1 LRLWR
6 ITTRNW
12 ALDTLCDG
20 ARLYGGRWN
29 PVGYPVMYAGATI
42 EICALEKFV
51 HLAGV
56 AHPPLVLVALDL
68 PDDEALYRRS
78 QIAGLPLDWAE
89 LPAPASA
96 QEYGRKWLAS
106 GSELAMFVPSAI
118 IPEVANAVINPRHP
132 AYRELKLA
140 IMRDFSFDARMFKA
154 R

>member
-1 LRLWR
+1 MRLWR

-29 PVGYPVMYAGATI
+29 PVGYPVMYAGGTI

-56 AHPPLVLVALDL
+56 THPPLVLVAIDL
-68 PDDEALYRRS
+68 PDDETLYKRPQLS
-78 QIAGLPLDWAE
+78 ELPRDWADR
-89 LPAPASA
+89 PAPASA

-106 GSELAMFVPSAI
+106 GSELAMFVPSAV
-118 IPEVANAVINPRHP
+118 IPEATNAVINPRHP
-132 AYRELKLA
+132 AYRELSLA
-140 IMRDFSFDARMFKA
+140 IVRDFSFDARMFKTP
-154 R
+154 